1 MKIVALTGGSGSG
14 KSTILNGIRDHFG
27 DDITIL
33 SLDDYYHPVTEI
45 PVDDKGETNFDLPE
59 AIIYDN
65 LIRDIYA
72 LQKGETIEIDTYTF
86 NRDMMKSEC
95 VIKTPS
101 LWLIVEGLFAL
112 HDMRVREMI
121 DIKVFISAS
130 VETRLK
136 RRKYRDLT
144 IRGYNNR
151 EVQYQW
157 DNHVRPSDIEFIQP
171 WKEKC
176 DVVIDNEDN
185 WQEGVAHLIRKMD
198 VVSEKV

>member
-33 SLDDYYHPVTEI
+33 SLDDYYRPISEI

-65 LIRDIYA
+65 LVRDIYA
-72 LQKGETIEIDTYTF
+72 LQRGETVEIDTYTF

-185 WQEGVAHLIRKMD
+185 WQEGVANLIRKMD